1 LTYSFAADYTQIT
14 TVIFDMDGTLIKHTW
29 QLDQLTDS
37 LFARFAARL
46 PAVTCDE
53 FFETFWPKA
62 EDMWYMM
69 VAGVLDGETAAKY
82 SYVNTLRTLGQDTSL
97 AGEMVLAWHEL
108 VLAEAAPLADTFT
121 VLDALRPKYTTGL
134 LTNGY
139 TTLQRAKIEHYHLAD
154 HVDFTLISE
163 EAGYHKPDKRIFE
176 EALKLAGHPA
186 PAQTLY
192 VGDNPT
198 TDIQGAL
205 GAGLVPVLI
214 DPEDEVTAP
223 EGVVKIRQLSE
234 LLKLLT

>member
-1 LTYSFAADYTQIT
+1 MTDTFVTDYTQIT

-53 FFETFWPKA
+53 FFEIFWPKA
-62 EDMWYMM
+62 EDMWFMM
-69 VAGVLDGETAAKY
+69 VAGVLNGETAAKY
-82 SYVNTLRTLGQDTSL
+82 SYVNTLRALGQDTAL
-97 AGEMVLAWHEL
+97 AGEMVAAWHEL
-108 VLAEAAPLADTFT
+108 VLVEAVPFADTFT

-134 LTNGY
+134 ITNGY
-139 TTLQRAKIEHYHLAD
+139 SALQRAKIEHYHLAD

-163 EAGYHKPDKRIFE
+163 EAGYHKPDQRIFA
-176 EALKLAGHPA
+176 EALKLAGNPL

-192 VGDNPT
+192 VGDNPA

-205 GAGLVPVLI
+205 GAGLIPVLI
-214 DPEDEVTAP
+214 DPGDEVVAP
-223 EGVVKIRQLSE
+223 VGVVKIRELSE